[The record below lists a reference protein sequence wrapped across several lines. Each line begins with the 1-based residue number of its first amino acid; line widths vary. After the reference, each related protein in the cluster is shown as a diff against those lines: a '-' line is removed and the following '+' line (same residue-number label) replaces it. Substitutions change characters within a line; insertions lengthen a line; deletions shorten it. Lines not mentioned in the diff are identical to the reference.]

1 MEYKI
6 NLGIWN
12 NIFCVPQIVVD
23 KYLKLAGEKELK
35 VLLYLLRHCGEV
47 FSLENIGADLAIS
60 SEEAEECIDF
70 WKQRNLFSVD
80 KTGEILP
87 DSCSEL
93 REKNVPQK
101 ATPIVTDEP
110 AIESVIKKVE
120 LTRTPDFPPVE
131 IAKTV
136 RGNDRANYLFRHCE
150 ALYGRPLKHNEQ
162 NTLMIILEDA
172 CLPVEAALILVDY
185 CFSIKKHTPAYMRT
199 LALEWAESEVNTIE
213 KAEKRVEELRKL
225 NSAVGRFK
233 SMFEVNSAFSKQ
245 QQEMINK
252 WVNEYRFED
261 EMINEAYQRTL
272 DKTGKLAFAY
282 MNKILSDWHSKD
294 IRKKEQLET
303 EQKPAA
309 AEKGENASFDI
320 RDIEQ
325 LIAEKNK
332 KG

>member
-12 NIFCVPQIVVD
+12 NIFCVPQIVAD

-35 VLLYLLRHCGEV
+35 VLLYLLRHSGEA
-47 FSLENIGADLAIS
+47 FSLEKIGSDLSIS
-60 SEEAEECIDF
+60 PDEAEEGIEF
-70 WKQRNLFSVD
+70 WKQRNLFTVD
-80 KTGEILP
+80 KSGEILP
-87 DSCSEL
+87 EDTVQ
-93 REKNVPQK
+93 EKNVQSDETVRRVK
-101 ATPIVTDEP
+101 DEP
-110 AIESVIKKVE
+110 TMESVIKKVE

-136 RGNDRANYLFRHCE
+136 RGNNRANYLFRHCE

-162 NTLMIILEDA
+162 NTLMVILEDA

-185 CFSIKKHTPAYMRT
+185 CFSINKHTPAYMRT

-213 KAEKRVEELRKL
+213 KAEKRVEALQKL

-245 QQEMINK
+245 QQELINK
-252 WVNEYRFED
+252 WVNEYCFED
-261 EMINEAYQRTL
+261 DMINEAYQRTL

-282 MNKILSDWHSKD
+282 MNKILTHWYSKG
-294 IRKKEQLET
+294 IKSKEQLDT
-303 EQKPAA
+303 DQKAPAS
-309 AEKGENASFDI
+309 EKGENASFDI
-320 RDIEQ
+320 KDIEQ
-325 LIAEKNK
+325 LISEKNK

>member
-35 VLLYLLRHCGEV
+35 VLLYLLRHSGEAL
-47 FSLENIGADLAIS
+47 SLEKIGSDLSIS
-60 SEEAEECIDF
+60 QEEAEEGIEF
-70 WKQRNLFSVD
+70 WKQRNLFTVD
-80 KTGEILP
+80 KSGEILP
-87 DSCSEL
+87 EYTVQ
-93 REKNVPQK
+93 RQNVRSDETVRRVK
-101 ATPIVTDEP
+101 DEP
-110 AIESVIKKVE
+110 TMESVIKKVE

-136 RGNDRANYLFRHCE
+136 RDNDKANYLFRHCE

-162 NTLMIILEDA
+162 NTLMVILEDA

-185 CFSIKKHTPAYMRT
+185 CFSINKHTPAYMRT

-213 KAEKRVEELRKL
+213 KAEKRVEALQKL

-245 QQEMINK
+245 QQELINK
-252 WVNEYRFED
+252 WVNEYCFED
-261 EMINEAYQRTL
+261 DMINEAYQRTL

-282 MNKILSDWHSKD
+282 MNKILADWYGKGIKS
-294 IRKKEQLET
+294 KEQLET
-303 EQKPAA
+303 DQKAPVS
-309 AEKGENASFDI
+309 EKGENASFDI
-320 RDIEQ
+320 KDIEQ
-325 LIAEKNK
+325 MISEKNK
-332 KG
+332 KV

>member
-12 NIFCVPQIVVD
+12 NIFCVPQIVAD

-35 VLLYLLRHCGEV
+35 VLLYLLRHSGEA
-47 FSLENIGADLAIS
+47 FSLEKIGSDLSIS
-60 SEEAEECIDF
+60 PEEAEEGIEF
-70 WKQRNLFSVD
+70 WKQRNLFTVD
-80 KTGEILP
+80 KSGEVLP
-87 DSCSEL
+87 EDTVQ
-93 REKNVPQK
+93 EKNVRS
-101 ATPIVTDEP
+101 DETVRRVKDETTM
-110 AIESVIKKVE
+110 ESVIKKVE

-136 RGNDRANYLFRHCE
+136 RGNDMANYLFRHCE

-162 NTLMIILEDA
+162 NTLMVILEDA

-185 CFSIKKHTPAYMRT
+185 CFSINKHTPAYMRT
-199 LALEWAESEVNTIE
+199 LALEWAESEINTIE
-213 KAEKRVEELRKL
+213 KAEKRVEALQKL

-245 QQEMINK
+245 QQELINK
-252 WVNEYRFED
+252 WVNEYCFED
-261 EMINEAYQRTL
+261 DMINEAYQRTL

-282 MNKILSDWHSKD
+282 MNKILADWYGKG
-294 IRKKEQLET
+294 IKNKEQLET
-303 EQKPAA
+303 DQKAPAS
-309 AEKGENASFDI
+309 EKGENASFDI
-320 RDIEQ
+320 KDIEQ
-325 LIAEKNK
+325 LLSEKNK